1 MSDRPDFTA
10 NTALNAVADTLDNL
24 PVSINAQSIG
34 SLAVDI
40 AAQSAGDIDINLNTA
55 SDTVTV
61 ALGSSTVTLDVNISG
76 SDATVDTN
84 ISGSSTTLDTDI
96 NSSSATLDTNIT
108 GSSTTLDTDI
118 TGQSVGNIDTIING
132 QVGDVDIRFAS
143 QSGNVDINF
152 EDQTGGVESGTE
164 FAAQQGDTLTRTDDR
179 ALAAGDLGSTV
190 LFDNS
195 TGGPVVLEALTMA
208 AYRDFT
214 DNSRV
219 EFIVSTGSS
228 FVGDVRLSVNPAT
241 APLVFDPGVRLSSSG
256 DITVLFENNSTLTST
271 IEASVVLREL

>member
-24 PVSINAQSIG
+24 PVSIDAQTLG

-76 SDATVDTN
+76 SNTTVDTN

-96 NSSSATLDTNIT
+96 AA
-108 GSSTTLDTDI
+108 
-118 TGQSVGNIDTIING
+118 QSVGNIDTIING

-143 QSGNVDINF
+143 QLGNVDINF
-152 EDQTGGVESGTE
+152 QDQTAGVESGTE

-179 ALAAGDLGSTV
+179 ALPAGGIGSNV

-195 TGGPVVLEALTMA
+195 TGGPVVLETLTMA
-208 AYRDFT
+208 SYRDFT

-219 EFIVSTGSS
+219 EFTVSTGSS
-228 FVGDVRLSVNPAT
+228 FVGDVRLSVSPAT

-256 DITVLFENNSTLTST
+256 DITVLFQNNSTLTST
-271 IEASVVLREL
+271 IEASAVLREL